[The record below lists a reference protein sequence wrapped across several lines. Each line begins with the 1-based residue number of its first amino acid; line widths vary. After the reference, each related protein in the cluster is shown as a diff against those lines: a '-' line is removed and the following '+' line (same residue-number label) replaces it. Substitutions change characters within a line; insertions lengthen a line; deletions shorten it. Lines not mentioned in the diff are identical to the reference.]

1 MSQLES
7 GKSLLPA
14 ARDEIVD
21 SLATM
26 IMVHTDRPSSKEME
40 KVLQKLVSKFPVIAD
55 KVPGGS
61 PYVNMYHFVTIY
73 LIFN

>member
-1 MSQLES
+1 M
-7 GKSLLPA
+7 LPA
-14 ARDEIVD
+14 ARNEIVD

>member
-14 ARDEIVD
+14 ARDKIVT

-26 IMVHTDRPSSKEME
+26 IMVHTERPSSKEMK
-40 KVLQKLVSKFPVIAD
+40 KVLQKLVSNFPVIAD

-61 PYVNMYHFVTIY
+61 PYVNITSFCDNLPYF
-73 LIFN
+73 